1 MRILG
6 PNLLVWF
13 LVLQYPLD
21 WSKITTLYLICWLSA
36 TMFSS
41 NFALVAAC
49 TVKGIVC
56 YRRVCLVMCLVSD

>member
-41 NFALVAAC
+41 NFALVAAY
-49 TVKGIVC
+49 TVKRILRD
-56 YRRVCLVMCLVSD
+56 RRLWLVLCLVRI